1 MIIKTI
7 VLEVI
12 GEQPIHCSGCE
23 NTIRRGLELL
33 PGVRRVKPSHK
44 TQRIEMALDTAQTKL
59 KAVRQKL
66 GRMGWQTRDP
76 EEGSR

>member
-1 MIIKTI
+1 MA
-7 VLEVI
+7 
-12 GEQPIHCSGCE
+12 
-23 NTIRRGLELL
+23 NTVRSKSSDAAAVDL
-33 PGVRRVKPSHK
+33 VRRVRQQFEDS
-44 TQRIEMALDTAQTKL
+44 AQTKL